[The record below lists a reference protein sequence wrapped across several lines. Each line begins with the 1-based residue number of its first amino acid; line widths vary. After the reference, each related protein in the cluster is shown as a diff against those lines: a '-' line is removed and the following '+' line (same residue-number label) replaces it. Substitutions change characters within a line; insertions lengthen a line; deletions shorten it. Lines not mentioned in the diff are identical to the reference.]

1 MYKPL
6 ITNANKKFVINRWIS
21 YSFKLQR
28 EVFLFS
34 DLEYEH
40 WLIIESNPTIIDFC
54 EQPLLMNAHIN
65 GKFMTSI
72 VDMWVKYNTGQE
84 EFIEIKYVSD
94 LIKQTVINQIAIQK
108 HWCNEHR
115 FQHRVKTEE
124 HIRTNRMLL
133 SNLKILVKGQK
144 QQKQQLDTDRYLI
157 MKILKG
163 ATAKITLT
171 FLIQETKLPQNRL
184 FLSIGQMILN
194 GEVYS
199 NISQQYYGLNTE
211 VWLNV

>member
-6 ITNANKKFVINRWIS
+6 ITNVSKTFGNNRWIA
-21 YSFKLQR
+21 YSSKLQR
-28 EVFLFS
+28 NVLLFS

-65 GKFMTSI
+65 GKLMTSI
-72 VDMWVKYNTGQE
+72 VDMWVKYDTDHE
-84 EFIEIKYVSD
+84 EFIEIKYSSD
-94 LIKQTVINQIAIQK
+94 LIKHRVINQIAIQK

-115 FQHRVKTEE
+115 FQHHVRTEE
-124 HIRTNRMLL
+124 HIRTNGILL

-144 QQKQQLDTDRYLI
+144 QQKQQLDPDRYLI

-163 ATAKITLT
+163 ATAKIPLT

>member
-1 MYKPL
+1 MYKP
-6 ITNANKKFVINRWIS
+6 IFTSANKKFGNNRWIS
-21 YSFKLQR
+21 YSSKLQR

-65 GKFMTSI
+65 GKLMTSI

-84 EFIEIKYVSD
+84 EFIEIKYAAD
-94 LIKQTVINQIAIQK
+94 LTKQTVINQIAIQK

-115 FQHRVKTEE
+115 FQHRVKTEG

-157 MKILKG
+157 MKILKS
-163 ATAKITLT
+163 ATAKIPLT

>member
-6 ITNANKKFVINRWIS
+6 ITNANKKFGNNRWIS
-21 YSFKLQR
+21 YSSKLQR

-54 EQPLLMNAHIN
+54 EQPLLMNAYIN
-65 GKFMTSI
+65 GKLMTSTI
-72 VDMWVKYNTGQE
+72 DMWVKYDTGHE
-84 EFIEIKYVSD
+84 EFIEIKYSSD
-94 LIKQTVINQIAIQK
+94 LTKHRVINQIAIQK
-108 HWCNEHR
+108 HWCNKHK
-115 FQHRVKTEE
+115 FQHHVRTEE

-133 SNLKILVKGQK
+133 SNLKILAKGQK
-144 QQKQQLDTDRYLI
+144 QQKQLLDTDRHLI

-163 ATAKITLT
+163 FPAKIPLT

>member
-1 MYKPL
+1 MYKP
-6 ITNANKKFVINRWIS
+6 IFTSANKKFGNNRWIS
-21 YSFKLQR
+21 YSSKLQR

-65 GKFMTSI
+65 GKLMTSI

-84 EFIEIKYVSD
+84 EFIEIKYAAD
-94 LIKQTVINQIAIQK
+94 LTKQTVINQIAIQK

-115 FQHRVKTEE
+115 FQHRVKTEG

-144 QQKQQLDTDRYLI
+144 QQKQQLDTNRYLI
-157 MKILKG
+157 MKILKS
-163 ATAKITLT
+163 ATAKIPLT

>member
-6 ITNANKKFVINRWIS
+6 ITNISTTFGNNRWIA
-21 YSFKLQR
+21 YSAKLQR
-28 EVFLFS
+28 NVLLFS

-65 GKFMTSI
+65 GKLMTSI
-72 VDMWVKYNTGQE
+72 VDMWVKYDTGHE
-84 EFIEIKYVSD
+84 EFIEIKYSSD
-94 LIKQTVINQIAIQK
+94 LTKQRVINQIAIQK

-115 FQHRVKTEE
+115 FHHHVRTEE
-124 HIRTNRMLL
+124 HIRTNRTLL
-133 SNLKILVKGQK
+133 SNLKILVRGQK

-157 MKILKG
+157 IKILKG
-163 ATAKITLT
+163 ATEKITLT

-184 FLSIGQMILN
+184 FLSIL
-194 GEVYS
+194 
-199 NISQQYYGLNTE
+199 
-211 VWLNV
+211 

>member
-6 ITNANKKFVINRWIS
+6 ITNTSKKFGNNRWFS
-21 YSFKLQR
+21 YSSKLQR
-28 EVFLFS
+28 NVFLFS

-40 WLIIESNPTIIDFC
+40 WLIIESNPKVIDFC
-54 EQPLLMNAHIN
+54 EQPLLMNAYIN
-65 GKFMTSI
+65 GKLMTSI
-72 VDMWVKYNTGQE
+72 IDMWVKYDTGHE
-84 EFIEIKYVSD
+84 EFLEIKYSSD
-94 LIKQTVINQIAIQK
+94 LTKQRVINQITIQK
-108 HWCNEHR
+108 HWCNEHK
-115 FQHRVKTEE
+115 FQHHVITEE

-144 QQKQQLDTDRYLI
+144 QQKQQLDLDRYLI
-157 MKILKG
+157 MKILKD
-163 ATAKITLT
+163 ATAKIPLA

-194 GEVYS
+194 GELYS

-211 VWLNV
+211 VWLNG